1 MKAFTSGKTV
11 SHTQSNHPLLAPPP
25 GPPWDLPLQ
34 DVPWAFVD
42 LEMTGLDV
50 SRDRVL
56 EICIERV
63 RGADAATA
71 PETALETLVL
81 PSERVGGN
89 VHIHG
94 IDDAALDGAPAF
106 EAIADR
112 VIELL
117 DGAVVVAHA
126 AEWDVAFLE
135 MELARAGRP
144 LPLSLMHPVDTLI
157 LARRAFA
164 LQSYSLK
171 NLALFLSVDHGQAHR
186 AGPDVRAMRH
196 VFARCVAELA
206 PVSARDLWEV
216 RIAAR
221 RARSAIVTACEEAVL
236 HENTVLLTYRPSRRK
251 PEPLLMVL
259 TEVRADLDPPRVIGY
274 QLPGRGRR
282 ELRADRILR
291 IDPAPPDPAT
301 L

>member
-1 MKAFTSGKTV
+1 MSLTRN
-11 SHTQSNHPLLAPPP
+11 NHPLLAPPP
-25 GPPWDLPLQ
+25 GPPWDLPPQ
-34 DVPWAFVD
+34 EVPWAFVD
-42 LEMTGLDV
+42 LEMTGLNP

-63 RGADAATA
+63 RGIDADSE
-71 PETALETLVL
+71 PEGVLETLVL
-81 PSERVGGN
+81 PSDFTPGN

-94 IDDAALDGAPAF
+94 IDAEALAGAPSF
-106 EAIADR
+106 DAIAER
-112 VIELL
+112 AIELL

-135 MELARAGRP
+135 MELERAGRP
-144 LPLSLMHPVDTLI
+144 SPVSLMHPVDTLI
-157 LARRAFA
+157 LARRALA

-171 NLALFLSVDHGQAHR
+171 NLAVSLGIDHGQAHR
-186 AGPDVRAMRH
+186 AGPDVRAMRR
-196 VFARCVAELA
+196 VFEKCVAELA

-216 RIAAR
+216 RVAAR
-221 RARSAIVTACEEAVL
+221 RARSAIVAACEEAVL

-259 TEVRADLDPPRVIGY
+259 TEIRADLDPPRVIGY

-291 IDPAPPDPAT
+291 IDPAPADTAT
-301 L
+301 S